1 MRLWSIHPK
10 YLDRYGLVALWR
22 EALLAQKALAGGA
35 AGYQNNPQLIRF
47 KNKENPHKAIGSYLS
62 FVASEGARQG
72 FKLNH
77 EKIIYPNFD
86 EEVIKVE
93 PSQLAFEVEHLKN
106 KLRQRDKAKFKALS
120 QVKKVETNPIFNIQ

>member
-47 KNKENPHKAIGSYLS
+47 KNKENPLKAIGSYLS

-86 EEVIKVE
+86 EKVIKVE

>member
-47 KNKENPHKAIGSYLS
+47 KNKENPLKAIGSYLS

-77 EKIIYPNFD
+77 EKLFILTLT
-86 EEVIKVE
+86 KK
-93 PSQLAFEVEHLKN
+93 SS
-106 KLRQRDKAKFKALS
+106 KLSRLS
-120 QVKKVETNPIFNIQ
+120 WLLR

>member
-1 MRLWSIHPK
+1 MVDTSKVFGQIRACRLM
-10 YLDRYGLVALWR
+10 
-22 EALLAQKALAGGA
+22 AGGFV
-35 AGYQNNPQLIRF
+35 GTDQNNPQLIRF
-47 KNKENPHKAIGSYLS
+47 KNKENPLKAIGSYLS

-106 KLRQRDKAKFKALS
+106 KLRQRDKAKFKVLS